1 LRDLVG
7 IEARQQLPIALG
19 NGGDSLVDE
28 PPALVGELDDHA
40 SSVIRV
46 WEATDETSPL
56 ESIDPRTYRPR
67 DPHVL
72 PPWDKGAYLDPE
84 ANAS

>member
-1 LRDLVG
+1 MARLIRGFQARQELLQKGLKLRDLVG

-19 NGGDSLVDE
+19 NGGDGLVDE
-28 PPALVGELDDHA
+28 PRALIGELDDHA

-56 ESIDPRTYRPR
+56 ESIDPAG
-67 DPHVL
+67 DA
-72 PPWDKGAYLDPE
+72 G
-84 ANAS
+84 